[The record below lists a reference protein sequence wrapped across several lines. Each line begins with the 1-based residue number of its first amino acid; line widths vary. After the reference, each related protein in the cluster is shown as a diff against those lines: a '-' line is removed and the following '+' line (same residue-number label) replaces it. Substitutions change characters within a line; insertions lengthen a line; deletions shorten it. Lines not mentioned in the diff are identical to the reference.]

1 MRTFRSYRARFIYAA
16 RFYKHFA
23 PKELRVSIESQI
35 VDIAHKI
42 RITGNDAAH
51 STVDPKIVPLI
62 QNFFRVL
69 INHVYVLPMQLQRL
83 E

>member
-1 MRTFRSYRARFIYAA
+1 
-16 RFYKHFA
+16 
-23 PKELRVSIESQI
+23 

-42 RITGNDAAH
+42 RITGNDAAN

-69 INHVYVLPMQLQRL
+69 INHVYVLPMQLQDWNDYQKP
-83 E
+83 ESQA